1 MDRQNSRT
9 NGKSK
14 AIQTKSH
21 TDAYTY
27 TLTKREK
34 GEYIYI
40 ALLPKSTS
48 SIWDDL
54 LSVQVFH
61 RCRVHQ
67 VDCGYLIHCSW
78 GCWEKFPF
86 LFFAQLL
93 GFSFGFGPTSVC
105 RLPEGVCSLLR
116 QDKVKG
122 AADSGAL
129 AHSGRGEGGVWSAGQ
144 ACGGRGHHDVATAWD
159 MLCVLPGKLSLDHR
173 TLAVVGCTVSHEGRC
188 GQWPMLA
195 HRLFGGNSS
204 SLSVSCLSLGSV
216 LLTASHACLWSSFKQ
231 CS

>member
-67 VDCGYLIHCSW
+67 VDCGYLIHCS
-78 GCWEKFPF
+78 
-86 LFFAQLL
+86 
-93 GFSFGFGPTSVC
+93 
-105 RLPEGVCSLLR
+105 
-116 QDKVKG
+116 
-122 AADSGAL
+122 
-129 AHSGRGEGGVWSAGQ
+129 
-144 ACGGRGHHDVATAWD
+144 
-159 MLCVLPGKLSLDHR
+159 
-173 TLAVVGCTVSHEGRC
+173 
-188 GQWPMLA
+188 
-195 HRLFGGNSS
+195 
-204 SLSVSCLSLGSV
+204 
-216 LLTASHACLWSSFKQ
+216 
-231 CS
+231 